1 MPQIEKEY
9 IATGK
14 VKYVL
19 LDFPLPF
26 HKNASKAAEAAHCA
40 GEQGKYW
47 EMHDQLFAN
56 QNAIEPKNLSDY
68 AKKIELDVSNF
79 QQCLDSGKYAEEI
92 KKNMAQGQKAGVS
105 GVPAFLLGLTDP
117 NNPKT
122 IKATKKLVGAQPYDK
137 FKEAIESL
145 LSPQK

>member
-1 MPQIEKEY
+1 VPEIEKEY

-14 VKYVL
+14 VKYVFV
-19 LDFPLPF
+19 DFPLPF

-56 QNAIEPKNLSDY
+56 QNALDPKNLSEY
-68 AKKIELDVSNF
+68 AKKIELDIPKF
-79 QQCLDSGKYAEEI
+79 EQCLDSGKYTEEI
-92 KKNMAQGQKAGVS
+92 KKEMAEGQKAGVS
-105 GVPAFLLGLTDP
+105 GVPAFLMGLTDL

-122 IKATKKLVGAQPYDK
+122 LKATKKIVGAQPYAK
-137 FKEAIESL
+137 FKETIDGF

>member
-1 MPQIEKEY
+1 M
-9 IATGK
+9 
-14 VKYVL
+14 

-56 QNAIEPKNLSDY
+56 QNALDPTNLSEY
-68 AKKIELDVSNF
+68 AKKIELDVSKF
-79 QQCLDSGKYAEEI
+79 QQCLDSGKYAEAI
-92 KKNMAQGQKAGVS
+92 KKEMAEGQKAGIT
-105 GVPAFLLGLTDP
+105 GVPAFLMGLTDP
-117 NNPKT
+117 KNPKT
-122 IKATKKLVGAQPYDK
+122 IKATKKISGAQPYAE
-137 FKEAIESL
+137 FKKTIDGL

>member
-1 MPQIEKEY
+1 VPQIAKEY
-9 IATGK
+9 IETGK

-26 HKNASKAAEAAHCA
+26 HKNAFKAAEAAHCA

-56 QNAIEPKNLSDY
+56 QNALDPKKLSEY
-68 AKKIELDVSNF
+68 AKKIELDIPKF
-79 QQCLDSGKYAEEI
+79 EQCLDSGKYAEEI
-92 KKNMAQGQKAGVS
+92 KKDMAEGQKAGVT
-105 GVPAFLLGLTDP
+105 GVPAFLMGVTDQ

-122 IKATKKLVGAQPYDK
+122 LKATEKIVGAQPYAK
-137 FKEAIESL
+137 FKETIDSL
-145 LSPQK
+145 LAPQK